1 MRNKVLHSFRGRTP
15 EFDPQIILDVGA
27 NIGQSS
33 AEFREHCPRARIIA
47 LEPIA
52 AAFATLE
59 GRFATDPQ
67 VQSFQV
73 ALGRA
78 NGTSK
83 MVSNGAS
90 TGNHIVAATAAGSNI
105 EDVKIAAGDSFC
117 RDLGIDQ
124 IDFLKID
131 TEGHEID
138 VIVGFSEM
146 LRLRKIDFIQVECG
160 LAPEN
165 TYHVPFSYVS
175 AVLFSYGYRLWGLF
189 GLSHRMPRLGTRRGA
204 LFGDAVFVR
213 ETAL

>member
-1 MRNKVLHSFRGRTP
+1 M
-15 EFDPQIILDVGA
+15 DVGA

-33 AEFREHCPRARIIA
+33 AEFREHCPGARVIA

-52 AAFATLE
+52 AAFTALKD
-59 GRFATDPQ
+59 RFADDPQ
-67 VQSFQV
+67 VEPFQV
-73 ALGRA
+73 ALGRV

-105 EDVKIAAGDSFC
+105 EDVETASGDSFC
-117 RDLGIDQ
+117 QTLGIEQ

-131 TEGHEID
+131 TEGHEIS

-146 LRLRKIDFIQVECG
+146 LRLGRIDFVQVECG

-165 TYHVPFSYVS
+165 TYHVPYEYVS
-175 AVLFSYGYRLWGLF
+175 SVLFSYGYRLWGLF

-204 LFGDAVFVR
+204 LYGDAVFVR
-213 ETAL
+213 ETALVN